1 LLIVDIRYGT
11 TGLVDCTAL
20 QLDRTAGQLL
30 ALPSRVSLNYVS
42 LAASLVAGVLIVGI
56 DISADA
62 QTQRTGSIKSIKM
75 SRKARLAAIRR
86 AHVWAPTSVASMDL
100 KTGPAAPDAF
110 SPNELV
116 HCQHRDKPMSGATPK
131 FTCVIGQD
139 DELKVKYGVENGE
152 VYAEVAATRLLW
164 ALGFAADR
172 VYPVRVACKGC
183 SADPHS
189 NKKETKDEVLFD
201 PAAVER
207 KMKGTP
213 IEVSADS
220 GWVWPELD
228 EVQEAAGGAPLAHRD
243 ALKLLAV
250 FIQHTDNKAAQ
261 QRLICVG
268 GDEGDEDGVCEEPW
282 MMVQDLG
289 LTFGRANLFN
299 RNAAGSVNFEH
310 WNQVPVWTDSTGCV
324 GNLAPSQSGS
334 LENPLIS
341 EAGRKF
347 LADLL
352 VQLSDQQLRDLFE
365 TARFSQRKSASVRA
379 ATSEQWVEAFK
390 KKRDQIVNRNCS
402 ADVARS
408 AHSFANRQ

>member
-1 LLIVDIRYGT
+1 MLIVDIRIGT
-11 TGLVDCTAL
+11 TASSIVRLRSPTGRL
-20 QLDRTAGQLL
+20 GQLL
-30 ALPSRVSLNYVS
+30 AFPSRVSPNYVS
-42 LAASLVAGVLIVGI
+42 LAASLVAGVLVVGI
-56 DISADA
+56 ELPAGA
-62 QTQRTGSIKSIKM
+62 QTQRTGSIKM

-86 AHVWAPTSVASMDL
+86 AHVWAPTHVASMDL
-100 KTGPAAPDAF
+100 KAGPAAPDAF
-110 SPNELV
+110 APNELV
-116 HCQHRDKPMSGATPK
+116 HCQYRDKPMSGATPK

-139 DELKVKYGVENGE
+139 DELKIKYGAENGE

-183 SADPHS
+183 SADPHA
-189 NKKETKDEVLFD
+189 NKRETKDEVLFD

-207 KMKGTP
+207 KLKGTP
-213 IEVSADS
+213 IEISTDS

-268 GDEGDEDGVCEEPW
+268 DDEGDEDGACEKPW

-310 WNQVPVWTDSTGCV
+310 WSQVPVWTNSPGCV

-352 VQLSDQQLRDLFE
+352 VQLSDRQLSDLFE
-365 TARFSQRKSASVRA
+365 AARFSQRKSASVRA
-379 ATSEQWVEAFK
+379 ATSDQWLEAFK
-390 KKRDQIVNRNCS
+390 KKRDQIVNRSCS
-402 ADVARS
+402 A
-408 AHSFANRQ
+408 